1 MIPSDK
7 IYHILEDLKKLRQ
20 ERGYTRIKFKS
31 MREEMQPLVDKY
43 HWHKDEFLDLVVRK
57 GKILGYKNIKKELQI
72 LNSLLNYIE
81 KMLKK
86 KEFVEVLVAQ
96 KIDIEQFKKAIK
108 FNMLKLKIL
117 KDHNKEC
124 RKKMKKFITFIRV
137 GADKD
142 EFKKA
147 LAEWDEAQS
156 KLANIDRLE
165 NSLEKKVMVEQ
176 TKKFPK
182 NVKQRTGIWKTATAY
197 AMAAMIGFGAITGS
211 YTSKEGISFGG
222 GAAMAG
228 ELHDKAFYDGLAEKA
243 EVLGKVKK
251 YNDVIQLL
259 NPYVNNKNNKS
270 AFFFNNLGAAFLG
283 QKDYHIAK
291 RLLLKG
297 LNIENTR
304 TDILWNL
311 GKCDYNL
318 KDYKSARNYFQ
329 MYVDNNGK
337 QLDKAQKWIK
347 WLEKRI

>member
-1 MIPSDK
+1 MIPADK

-72 LNSLLNYIE
+72 LNSLLDYIE

-117 KDHNKEC
+117 KDLNKEC

-182 NVKQRTGIWKTATAY
+182 NVKQRTGMWKTATAY

-243 EVLGKVKK
+243 EDMNDVKNYKDVIKLLDKYKNVTNSAFLLNELARAYGKSGNIDYAINLFEQGIKLNPHYTATYYNLGGIYGYVKK
-251 YNDVIQLL
+251 DKAKGIKFFKLSIQ
-259 NPYVNNKNNKS
+259 YANKNDS
-270 AFFFNNLGAAFLG
+270 
-283 QKDYHIAK
+283 HIK
-291 RLLLKG
+291 
-297 LNIENTR
+297 N
-304 TDILWNL
+304 
-311 GKCDYNL
+311 
-318 KDYKSARNYFQ
+318 
-329 MYVDNNGK
+329 
-337 QLDKAQKWIK
+337 AQKHIK
-347 WLEKRI
+347 KLSK